1 MNSDNQHPVH
11 WDAQY
16 DVVVVGSGAGAM
28 TAALRAHDQ
37 GLSVL
42 VVEKAAEYGGTT
54 AISGGGIWIPCNDQI
69 ERLGGSDSP
78 AEALAYLRATVGEDF
93 DPARM
98 EAYLANGP
106 KMVDYLAA
114 QAQTH
119 FQAVVR
125 YPDYYPE
132 LEGGKPGYRTM
143 EPASFDAAR
152 LGEEFQYLRAPS
164 PATLIAGRIAMT
176 QVEAHTIL
184 AKERGWLWLTARL
197 GLGYLADLRWR
208 RRTARDRR
216 LTLGNALVASLRA
229 AMQARGIELWLRAP
243 MRTLL
248 SKDGKVSGLVVERE
262 GASHK
267 IRAKT
272 GVVLGCGG
280 FEADQPMREQYL
292 PSPTCAE
299 WSAAPPINT
308 GDGIRAGQQL
318 GADVALMEHVWGA
331 PTVRVPGEEKQRAL
345 FVERAFPRCIM
356 VNGKGLRFVN
366 EAAPYPDIIYAMYA
380 DQQRT
385 GANVPAWLI
394 FDAEYRKRYPCGVL
408 LPGSVQPDSKIP
420 EGWLDKVIYRADS
433 LAALATKIGVD
444 GEGLEKS
451 VQRLNQQ
458 AAGGEDDD
466 FGKGASL
473 FDRYYGDSNCQ
484 PNPCLGPLDKAPF
497 YALRIDA
504 GELGTKGGLRTDAS
518 ARVLRAD
525 GSVIAG
531 LYAIGN
537 TSAALMG
544 KTYPG
549 PGSTIGP
556 AMTFGYIAANHLAR
570 QAGRRQPEV
579 IAEVGS
585 Y

>member
-1 MNSDNQHPVH
+1 MNNDNTHAVH
-11 WDAQY
+11 WDAVY

-42 VVEKAAEYGGTT
+42 MVEKAAEYGGTT

-69 ERLGGSDSP
+69 EGLGGSDSR
-78 AEALAYLRATVGEDF
+78 AEAQAYLRATVGEEY

-98 EAYLANGP
+98 EAYLEQGP
-106 KMVDYLAA
+106 RMVGYLAA
-114 QAQTH
+114 QAQTY
-119 FQAVVR
+119 FRAVPR

-152 LGEEFQYLRAPS
+152 LGEEFQRLRAPS

-184 AKERGWLWLTARL
+184 AKEPGWLWLTARL
-197 GLGYLADLRWR
+197 GLGYMADLRWR
-208 RRTARDRR
+208 RRTPRDRR

-229 AMQARGIELWLRAP
+229 AMLARGIELWLQTP
-243 MRTLL
+243 MRALH
-248 SKDGKVSGLVVERE
+248 SHDGKVSGVRVERQ
-262 GASHK
+262 GRPLNV
-267 IRAKT
+267 RAAF
-272 GVVLGCGG
+272 GVILGCGG
-280 FEADQPMREQYL
+280 FEANQLMREQYL
-292 PSPTCAE
+292 PSPTRAE
-299 WSAAPPINT
+299 WTAAPPINH
-308 GDGIRAGQQL
+308 GDGIRAGLEQ
-318 GADVALMEHVWGA
+318 GAGVALMSHTWGA
-331 PTVRVPGEEKQRAL
+331 PTVHVPGEEKQRAL

-356 VNGKGLRFVN
+356 VNGNGRRFVN

-380 DQQRT
+380 DQQLS

-433 LAALATKIGVD
+433 LAALAGKIGVD
-444 GEGLEKS
+444 AAGLEQS
-451 VQRLNQQ
+451 VRRLNQQ
-458 AAGGEDDD
+458 AAQGVDED

-473 FDRYYGDSNCQ
+473 FDRYYGDSNCR
-484 PNPCLGPLDKAPF
+484 PNPCLGPLERAPY

-504 GELGTKGGLRTDAS
+504 GELGTKGGLCTDAD
-518 ARVLRAD
+518 ARVLRPD
-525 GSVIAG
+525 GSVIEG

-570 QAGRRQPEV
+570 QVSIEQPDIVTEG
-579 IAEVGS
+579 ATH
-585 Y
+585 

>member
-1 MNSDNQHPVH
+1 MNNDNQHAVH
-11 WDAQY
+11 WDAVY

-69 ERLGGSDSP
+69 EGLGGNDSRE
-78 AEALAYLRATVGEDF
+78 EAQAYLRATVGEDY

-98 EAYLANGP
+98 DAYLEHGP
-106 KMVDYLAA
+106 RMVGYLAA
-114 QAQTH
+114 QAQTY
-119 FQAVVR
+119 FRAVKR

-132 LEGGKPGYRTM
+132 REGGKPGYRTM

-152 LGEEFQYLRAPS
+152 LGDEFRRLRAPS

-184 AKERGWLWLTARL
+184 AKEPGWLWLTARL
-197 GLGYLADLRWR
+197 GLKYMADFGWR
-208 RRTARDRR
+208 RRTPRDRR

-229 AMQARGIELWLRAP
+229 AMQARNIELWLQAP
-243 MRTLL
+243 MRSLR
-248 SKDGKVSGLVVERE
+248 SHEGKVTGLVVERQ
-262 GASHK
+262 GKSVNV
-267 IRAKT
+267 RAAF
-272 GVVLGCGG
+272 GVILGCGG
-280 FEADQPMREQYL
+280 FEADQLMREQYL
-292 PSPTCAE
+292 PNPTRAE
-299 WSAAPPINT
+299 WTAAPPINT
-308 GDGIRAGQQL
+308 GDGIREGLAQ
-318 GADVALMEHVWGA
+318 GADVALMSHVWGA
-331 PTVRVPGEEKQRAL
+331 PTVHVPGEEKQRAL

-356 VNGKGLRFVN
+356 VNGRGERFVN
-366 EAAPYPDIIYAMYA
+366 EAAPYTDIIYAMYA
-380 DQQRT
+380 DQART

-420 EGWLDKVIYRADS
+420 AGWLDKVIYRADS
-433 LAALATKIGVD
+433 LAALAAKIGVSAA
-444 GEGLEKS
+444 GLGQS
-451 VQRLNQQ
+451 VQRFNQM
-458 AAGGEDDD
+458 AAQGVDTE
-466 FGKGASL
+466 FGKGDSL
-473 FDRYYGDSNCQ
+473 FDRYYGDSNCK
-484 PNPCLGPLDKAPF
+484 PNPCLGPVERGPF

-504 GELGTKGGLRTDAS
+504 GELGTKGGLRTDAD

-525 GSVIAG
+525 GSVIEG

-570 QAGRRQPEV
+570 QVPIEQPERAV
-579 IAEVGS
+579 EGALP
-585 Y
+585 